1 MQNNKYF
8 GSYYPV
14 ESSIHKL
21 NPISKLICLILLLMP
36 VIFSSS
42 LQLEVVILFFIFM
55 LIYMSKVPL
64 KFYFDII
71 YGLRY
76 ILIVLV
82 VLLASKGLNLDE
94 AVTILFKIFNVI
106 LYLSLIFYTTTQSEM
121 KYSLE
126 KVLTPFNIFNLR
138 ISVFINIVVNV
149 IRFIPLL
156 LITERKVL
164 ISSSA
169 RGLDYFHTDILSRF
183 ITIVISF
190 KNTLRLTNEKISNM
204 KFNSKLRMYS
214 TKKYRTNVK
223 VNKFGILDIVII
235 LVFMLFI
242 YYIIRGVL

>member
-1 MQNNKYF
+1 
-8 GSYYPV
+8 
-14 ESSIHKL
+14 
-21 NPISKLICLILLLMP
+21 
-36 VIFSSS
+36 
-42 LQLEVVILFFIFM
+42 
-55 LIYMSKVPL
+55 
-64 KFYFDII
+64 
-71 YGLRY
+71 
-76 ILIVLV
+76 
-82 VLLASKGLNLDE
+82 
-94 AVTILFKIFNVI
+94 
-106 LYLSLIFYTTTQSEM
+106 M

-126 KVLTPFNIFNLR
+126 KALTPFNIFNLR
-138 ISVFINIVVNV
+138 ISVFINRVVNV

-223 VNKFGILDIVII
+223 VNKFGILDIVVI

-242 YYIIRGVL
+242 YYIIRGVLWDIYVR